1 MRDGMR
7 LVRFESGK
15 IGDSTVEVVFRV
27 ADENGERVVRY
38 LPEGKSVHEVQ
49 RIQLIADGAEQEA
62 RCTAR
67 LAGNAFPSRS

>member
-27 ADENGERVVRY
+27 ADESGERLLRY
-38 LPEGKSVHEVQ
+38 LPEGKAVHEVQ
-49 RIQLIADGAEQEA
+49 RIELIADGAEQEA
-62 RCTAR
+62 GCKAR
-67 LAGNAFPSRS
+67 LAGKQ